1 MNFLAR
7 LYERGTGESIPA
19 TVSFQDDMIIIYL
32 EENGNEPISVPLAE
46 WEVRV
51 GGSAEDK
58 IVLQA
63 HQTGDTLICGDELF
77 LTAIAEATNNAD
89 ILKQIAKAKRRN
101 STRFIRQSTG
111 IAAVLICLTM
121 FGGCVALGFIDAV
134 KHPHKSRYSET
145 KAEEEAQ
152 ETEEANENSS
162 TEASKTSATSTTP
175 ATSAT
180 PSARRTKAKDA
191 AGVKNESQT
200 PQGKLSAKGQEPN
213 PSEDVVIEPFDGARY
228 MDAVKVKIRN
238 TWRPPAG
245 LKPMKVVIHF
255 TVSKSGKT
263 SNPRIATSSGNKACD
278 DSAIKTI
285 SEISPLPKLGS
296 GSPPAIDIEYTFD
309 YVGKKA
315 SAQNPAGVDERS
327 EMRHYD

>member
-101 STRFIRQSTG
+101 STRVVRQSTG
-111 IAAVLICLTM
+111 IVAILICLTM
-121 FGGCVALGFIDAV
+121 FGGCVTLGFIDAV
-134 KHPHKSRYSET
+134 KHPHKSKYSER
-145 KAEEEAQ
+145 KEEEEAQ

-162 TEASKTSATSTTP
+162 TETSKTSATSTTS
-175 ATSAT
+175 ATSSDGTKAKSEAGVKHESHTSQGT
-180 PSARRTKAKDA
+180 PSAK
-191 AGVKNESQT
+191 GSES
-200 PQGKLSAKGQEPN
+200 N

-228 MDAVKVKIRN
+228 MDVVKVKIRN

-245 LKPMKVVIHF
+245 LKPMKVVVHF
-255 TVSKSGKT
+255 TVDKSGKT
-263 SNPRIATSSGNKACD
+263 SNPRVAKSSGNKACD
-278 DSAIKTI
+278 DSAMKTI

-296 GSPPAIDIEYTFD
+296 GSPPTIDIEYTFD

-315 SAQNPAGVDERS
+315 SASNPGGVDDRS

>member
-32 EENGNEPISVPLAE
+32 EENGNEPISIPLAE

-101 STRFIRQSTG
+101 STRVVRQSTG
-111 IAAVLICLTM
+111 IVAILICLTI
-121 FGGCVALGFIDAV
+121 FGGCVTLGFIDAV
-134 KHPHKSRYSET
+134 KHPHKSRYSER
-145 KAEEEAQ
+145 KEEEEAQ

-162 TEASKTSATSTTP
+162 TETSKTSATSTTP
-175 ATSAT
+175 STSAT
-180 PSARRTKAKDA
+180 SSDGTNAKSG
-191 AGVKNESQT
+191 AGLKHESQT
-200 PQGKLSAKGQEPN
+200 PQGTPSAKRSEPN
-213 PSEDVVIEPFDGARY
+213 QSEDLVIEPFDGARY
-228 MDAVKVKIRN
+228 MDVVKVKIRN

-245 LKPMKVVIHF
+245 LKPMKVVVHF

-263 SNPRIATSSGNKACD
+263 SNPRIAKSSGNKACD
-278 DSAIKTI
+278 DSAMKTI

-296 GSPPAIDIEYTFD
+296 GSPPTIDIEYTFD

-315 SAQNPAGVDERS
+315 SASNPGGVDDRS

>member
-101 STRFIRQSTG
+101 STRFVRQSTG
-111 IAAVLICLTM
+111 IVAVLICVTM
-121 FGGCVALGFIDAV
+121 FGGCVALAFIDAV

-145 KAEEEAQ
+145 KEEEEAQ

-162 TEASKTSATSTTP
+162 SETSKTSATSTTP

-180 PSARRTKAKDA
+180 ASARGTKAKDG
-191 AGVKNESQT
+191 AGVKPKSQT
-200 PQGKLSAKGQEPN
+200 PKEAISAKGSEPTQ
-213 PSEDVVIEPFDGARY
+213 SEDVVIEPFDGARY
-228 MDAVKVKIRN
+228 MDVVKVKIRN

-245 LKPMKVVIHF
+245 LKPMKVVVHF
-255 TVSKSGKT
+255 TVDKSGKT
-263 SNPRIATSSGNKACD
+263 SNPRVAKSSGNKACD
-278 DSAIKTI
+278 DSAMQTI
-285 SEISPLPKLGS
+285 SAISPLPKLGS
-296 GSPPAIDIEYTFD
+296 GSPPTIDIEYTFD

-315 SAQNPAGVDERS
+315 SAPNPAGVDDRS
-327 EMRHYD
+327 ELRHYD

>member
-32 EENGNEPISVPLAE
+32 EENDNEPISVPLTE

-101 STRFIRQSTG
+101 STRFVRQSTG
-111 IAAVLICLTM
+111 IVAVLICLTM
-121 FGGCVALGFIDAV
+121 FGGCVTLAFIDAV
-134 KHPHKSRYSET
+134 KHPPKSRYSER
-145 KAEEEAQ
+145 KEDEEAQ
-152 ETEEANENSS
+152 ETEEANENSPPE
-162 TEASKTSATSTTP
+162 TSKTSAKQTPTQSTTHSKN
-175 ATSAT
+175 SA
-180 PSARRTKAKDA
+180 
-191 AGVKNESQT
+191 
-200 PQGKLSAKGQEPN
+200 PN
-213 PSEDVVIEPFDGARY
+213 PSDDVVIEPFDGARY
-228 MDAVKVKIRN
+228 MAAIQSKIRN
-238 TWRPPAG
+238 AWRPPAG
-245 LKPMKVVIHF
+245 LKPMKVVVHF
-255 TVSKSGKT
+255 TVDKSGKT
-263 SNPRIATSSGNKACD
+263 SNPRVAKSSGNKACD
-278 DSAIKTI
+278 DSAMKTI
-285 SEISPLPKLGS
+285 SAISPLPKLGS
-296 GSPPAIDIEYTFD
+296 GSPPTIDIEYTFD

-315 SAQNPAGVDERS
+315 SASNPGGVDDRS